1 MKLKHALHPPAG
13 TGLALFV
20 HESQVSLED
29 LGLPQRVRKAAVEA
43 GRKLGFKGRLGE
55 SRSTLLSGS
64 GPATLQLVGLGPAGK
79 LTVDRLGRV
88 LQGWADSAADG
99 CTVAFAPSILRVPAD
114 MGRPVALRLLSGA
127 DRFYQEFLKT
137 KKKEL
142 SVGVLASGDA
152 IPGEADRA
160 IAEAMA
166 LRAGAEVTRA
176 TGHAPGNLL
185 TPMGFA
191 RRARELAKHYG
202 WRVEVLGVPELK
214 KRKLPGL
221 LSVGGGSDNPP
232 VLVRIAAGR
241 KVRRVL
247 IGKGITF
254 DSGGISIK
262 PTAGMEEMKY
272 DKCGAAIALGTLVA
286 LSEMGMADGTAVY
299 LPLAENL
306 PGGRAFRPGDIL
318 QWPDG
323 TSVEIMST
331 DAEGRLIL
339 ADAIHLASA
348 ERPEFIL
355 TVATLTGAMK
365 FSLGSV
371 AAGLFTREAFLRDR
385 LLDAA
390 SATGEFCWE
399 LPLWEEYDETLKGDV
414 STLKNA
420 VAGGSA
426 GSIAAASFLR
436 TFAGGTPFVH
446 LDVAYTAYRPSSDR
460 KFKGPSG
467 WGVALL
473 AHALRPS
480 GD

>member
-1 MKLKHALHPPAG
+1 
-13 TGLALFV
+13 LALFV
-20 HESQVSLED
+20 HEDQVSLEA
-29 LGLPQRVRKAAVEA
+29 LGLPESVRKAAVEA

-55 SRSTLLSGS
+55 SRSTLLSGA
-64 GPATLQLVGLGPAGK
+64 GPAALQLVGLGPAGK
-79 LTVDRLGRV
+79 LTVDRLGRL
-88 LQGWADSAADG
+88 LQGWAGSALDG
-99 CTVAFAPSILRVPAD
+99 STVAFAPSLLRVPAAQ
-114 MGRPVALRLLSGA
+114 GRPVALRLLSGA
-127 DRFYQEFLKT
+127 DRFYQDFLKT

-152 IPGEADRA
+152 TPEEADA
-160 IAEAMA
+160 VIAEAMA
-166 LRAGAEVTRA
+166 LRAGAEVARE

-202 WRVEVLGVPELK
+202 WKVEVLGVPELK

-221 LSVGGGSDNPP
+221 VMVGRGSENPP
-232 VLVRIAAGR
+232 VLVRLSAGR
-241 KVRRVL
+241 RVKRVL
-247 IGKGITF
+247 IGKGVTF

-262 PTAGMEEMKY
+262 TPAGMDEMKY

-286 LSEMGMADGTAVY
+286 LSELGRADGTAVY

-323 TSVEIMST
+323 TSVEIMTT

-339 ADAIHLASA
+339 ADAIHLAA
-348 ERPEFIL
+348 REKPEFIL

-371 AAGLFTREAFLRDR
+371 AAGLFTREGALRDR
-385 LLDAA
+385 LLGAA

-399 LPLWEEYDETLKGDV
+399 LPLWEEYDEMTKGDCT
-414 STLKNA
+414 TLKNST
-420 VAGGSA
+420 AGAA
-426 GSIAAASFLR
+426 GSITAAAFLR
-436 TFAGGTPFVH
+436 TFAGGTPFAH
-446 LDVAYTAYRPSSDR
+446 LDVAYTAYRPPSDR
-460 KFKGPSG
+460 KFKGPTG

-473 AHALRPS
+473 AHALQEP